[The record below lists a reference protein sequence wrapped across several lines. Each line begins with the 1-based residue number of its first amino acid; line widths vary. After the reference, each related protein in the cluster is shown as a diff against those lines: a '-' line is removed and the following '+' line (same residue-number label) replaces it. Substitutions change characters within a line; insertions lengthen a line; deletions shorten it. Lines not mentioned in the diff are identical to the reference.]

1 MISDI
6 PVDWFLFHPVS
17 NYIND
22 TSVGKQAHH
31 ARISI
36 ENYIGEQDIENVIDF
51 FEAAAKLGVGRD
63 ITIFIRPKKH

>member
-1 MISDI
+1 MISDV
-6 PVDWFLFHPVS
+6 PVDWFLFHLAS

-36 ENYIGEQDIENVIDF
+36 ENYIGEQNIENVIELFD
-51 FEAAAKLGVGRD
+51 AAAKLGVRRD
-63 ITIFIRPKKH
+63 ITILIRPKK